1 MTLLQNIDKCPIAL
15 HDSAM
20 LIALTD
26 LWDQI
31 KQVTPD
37 WLEPFVLLIGGILGA
52 MILHA
57 LLYSI
62 ARRLSEKTK
71 TDVDVLLV
79 KNTRRAARAV
89 MVMLVAHWLVP
100 TTGLVEPTLGYVRQ
114 VTTIALILSITWLAI
129 RALGVIDDMI
139 LTRHPIN
146 VRDNLKARQIHTQTR
161 VLSRTL
167 MIIVGSVG
175 IAAVLMTF
183 PRVRQFGESLLAS
196 AGIAGVIIGLAA
208 RATIANLIA
217 GVQLA
222 LTQPIRIDDAVV
234 IEGEWGWI
242 EEIRSTYVV
251 VKIWDERRLVVPL
264 NDFIEKPFQNWT
276 RKTADLIGSVFIHAD
291 YRLPV
296 DRVRDELKKIAEA
309 CEEFDGRVCVLQV
322 TNAGP
327 TTIELRA
334 LVSAGDSP
342 SCWDLRCKVRE
353 KLIAYLQAEFPE
365 CLPRVRAEIE
375 KGDGISASYAADAP
389 IDVTDPTLRRSV

>member
-1 MTLLQNIDKCPIAL
+1 MFAKIAL
-15 HDSAM
+15 PIPA
-20 LIALTD
+20 
-26 LWDQI
+26 
-31 KQVTPD
+31 
-37 WLEPFVLLIGGILGA
+37 WLAPYAVLIGGVMGA
-52 MILHA
+52 VILHA

-62 ARRLSEKTK
+62 ARRVSQKTK
-71 TDVDVLLV
+71 TDVDFLLV

-89 MVMLVAHWLVP
+89 FVMLAAHLLTP
-100 TTGLVEPTLGYVRQ
+100 TTTMVEPILSYVRQ
-114 VTTIALILSITWLAI
+114 GTTIGLILSITWLVI

-139 LTRHPIN
+139 LSRHPIN

-167 MIIVGSVG
+167 MIIVASVG

-183 PRVRQFGESLLAS
+183 PRVRQFGETMLAS

-234 IEGEWGWI
+234 VEGEWGWI
-242 EEIRSTYVV
+242 EEIRSTFVV

-264 NDFIEKPFQNWT
+264 NYFIEQPFQNWT

-296 DRVRDELKKIAEA
+296 DDVRRELKRMVEC

-322 TNAGP
+322 TNATA
-327 TTIELRA
+327 TTIELRV
-334 LVSAGDSP
+334 LVSAADSP

-353 KLIAYLQAEFPE
+353 KLIAYLQAEHPT

-375 KGDGISASYAADAP
+375 RGDGPQSEYVADAQ
-389 IDVTDPTLRRSV
+389 IDATDPTLGGEA